1 MAPDGPDM
9 VRYSAGF
16 CFPKATYER
25 PDFEQVVPNY
35 HKRFDLVISED
46 NGISEV
52 QLRGLANPLSRPGRF
67 SSMEPLV
74 HTIDN
79 WILDRTVGPLPIAQ
93 RTAAE

>member
-1 MAPDGPDM
+1 MP
-9 VRYSAGF
+9 S
-16 CFPKATYER
+16 
-25 PDFEQVVPNY
+25 Y

-52 QLRGLANPLSRPGRF
+52 QLQGLSNPLSRPGRF

-79 WILDRTVGPLPIAQ
+79 WILDRTVGPLPVAQ